1 MKLQRS
7 QIKAG
12 IAVGCT
18 VAFVILWALY
28 FLNSGWPEAPGVPA
42 RALYL
47 FTGLILAL
55 AGARALLR
63 LRGATSRHFVAL
75 LPSAL
80 CGLLLSAAIFSW
92 ISPDYRVLQDEAV
105 LTSTSFLMADR
116 GQALAA
122 QLAEPKHGGFE
133 PLTTVLDKRPPLFAF
148 LVHLLHRARGYSVSH
163 PFAVNFLILFL
174 FLTLLHSWILRSWG
188 RAPAL
193 AGALLVAGH
202 PAVFIYATSAGFDLL
217 SAFLFFFSLLLASR
231 ALREPS
237 PARLT
242 DLILGLALFSS
253 TRYESGAVAALILA
267 LTLATVKRKQA
278 ADWLRESQAWLAPLA
293 VLLTPLAWLLLNLP
307 AKGQFEHDLS
317 SLIGPGYILEH
328 LLELPGAFFF
338 PRAPIPPLQAFYLL
352 AIISGLALLI
362 APSLRRWLISQKK
375 FLFAAAPAVLLIT
388 SVSLALFWGSF
399 HHPDAW
405 RYFLVFFT
413 CLALLPAI
421 ALGILVN
428 GKKGDRDQSRQNRI
442 GWAGVSVAA
451 ALFLF
456 HTLVAQPSRVF
467 SDTGGTRAYREAR
480 DFLAS
485 RPAAS
490 TLVISDAPVNYAILG
505 LYSFDFPNAE
515 KNLERIRE
523 SLRSGE
529 LKEALVLQF
538 VNKDTG
544 ATIGELKG
552 AKLETLAQ
560 TEVSSRNYLRISKV
574 VP

>member
-7 QIKAG
+7 QISAG
-12 IAVGCT
+12 IAVGCA
-18 VAFVILWALY
+18 VAFACLWALY
-28 FLNSGWPEAPGVPA
+28 LQNAGWPENPGVPA
-42 RALYL
+42 RLLFL
-47 FTGLILAL
+47 FTGLLVAL
-55 AGARALLR
+55 ASARAFAR
-63 LRGATSRHFVAL
+63 LRGAGSRDFQAL

-80 CGLLLSAAIFSW
+80 PGLLLSAAIFTW
-92 ISPDYRVLQDEAV
+92 VSPDYRVLQDEAV
-105 LTSTSFLMADR
+105 LTSTSFLMANR

-122 QLAEPKHGGFE
+122 QLAKPKEGGFE

-163 PFAVNFLILFL
+163 PFAVNFLLLFS
-174 FLTLLHSWILRSWG
+174 FLTLLHSWLLRAWG
-188 RAPAL
+188 WQAAL
-193 AGALLVAGH
+193 AGVLLVAGH
-202 PAVFIYATSAGFDLL
+202 PSIFLYATSAGFDLL
-217 SAFLFFFSLLLASR
+217 SALLFFVSLRLA
-231 ALREPS
+231 ALAISEPRS
-237 PARLT
+237 ARLT
-242 DLILGLALFSS
+242 DLALGLALFSC

-267 LTLATVKRKQA
+267 LTLAAASRKQTA
-278 ADWLRESQAWLAPLA
+278 SWLRESHSWLAPLA
-293 VLLTPLAWLLLNLP
+293 VLLTPLAWLLLKLS

-317 SLIGPGYILEH
+317 SLIGPGYIVEH

-338 PRAPIPPLQAFYLL
+338 PRPPLPPLRAFYLL
-352 AIISGLALLI
+352 AILSGLALLLT
-362 APSLRRWLISQKK
+362 PRLRRELVSRKK
-375 FLFAAAPAVLLIT
+375 FLLAAAPAVALVT

-421 ALGILVN
+421 ALGILVK
-428 GKKGDRDQSRQNRI
+428 GKRV
-442 GWAGVSVAA
+442 GWAGVIVAA
-451 ALFLF
+451 ALFAF
-456 HTLVAQPSRVF
+456 HLREATASRVF
-467 SDTGGTRAYREAR
+467 QDTGGTRAYREAR

-485 RPAAS
+485 RPPAS

-505 LYSFDFPNAE
+505 VYSFDFPNAE
-515 KNLERIRE
+515 KNLTRIRD

-538 VNKDTG
+538 VNKETG
-544 ATIGELKG
+544 DAIGELRG

-560 TEVSSRNYLRISKV
+560 PEVSSRNYLRISRV